1 MDMCFSEAFMNFIKC
16 TFFVVNSDDSNHF
29 SAVFY
34 RNMFFIGFQEC
45 Y

>member
-16 TFFVVNSDDSNHF
+16 TFFYDSNHF